1 MPPRRPNPRAAH
13 RVERLN
19 ELLREIIGDELRLID
34 DERLEMV
41 SFTEV
46 RTDKDLTHARV
57 WFVGPDDDHDAE
69 IVEALEEH
77 RVRLQAAI
85 NRQARLRRTPPLH
98 FEPDTTIRSATRIE
112 RILHTLEIPPDEPG
126 DGDGTADPDTPDTRA
141 GG

>member
-1 MPPRRPNPRAAH
+1 
-13 RVERLN
+13 VERLN

-69 IVEALEEH
+69 ILEALEEH

-85 NRQARLRRTPPLH
+85 GRQARLRRTPPLH

-112 RILHTLEIPPDEPG
+112 EILHTIVIPPDEPEPTE
-126 DGDGTADPDTPDTRA
+126 DAAPEDAVPDDAGPDDA
-141 GG
+141 QG

>member
-69 IVEALEEH
+69 ILEALEEH

-85 NRQARLRRTPPLH
+85 GRQARLRRTPPLH

-112 RILHTLEIPPDEPG
+112 EILHTIVIPPDEPEP
-126 DGDGTADPDTPDTRA
+126 ADDVPADDAAPDDA
-141 GG
+141 QG